1 MGFFDFVRDLFSP
14 VKKQP
19 TGSPEKPGLPGMPP
33 DARKEASRV
42 VPVAPRNPSVLRP
55 GVHLP
60 PEKPRPLAPGL
71 PPIATLED
79 LARLCGTTVP
89 RLAWL
94 ALEKGKH
101 YATWKVPKARGQRTI
116 EAPKRQLRAVQR
128 RIHTQILAKVP
139 VSEAAH
145 GFRSGRSPVTNA
157 APHVAKCLILKLDL
171 RDFFWQV
178 RWKRVSGL
186 FHSLGYSRDIS
197 RCLWRLCCHGGRL
210 PQGAPTSP
218 AITNLCC
225 RRLDARLSAYA
236 RALDFAYTR
245 YADDLTFSFK
255 KAQKPVADIFRVI
268 RSVVHEEGFDLAR
281 DKDRFLR
288 AGSRQSV
295 TGVTVNRKIS
305 PPRSEVRALRAL
317 LHDARLNG
325 TARANRAAIPHFQE
339 HVRGRI
345 EAVRAVDRAKGEKL
359 LAEYRRVNWQ

>member
-1 MGFFDFVRDLFSP
+1 MGFFDFVRDLFNP
-14 VKKQP
+14 VKKP
-19 TGSPEKPGLPGMPP
+19 PPDVPEKPGSSGAPL
-33 DARKEASRV
+33 EAMKQPSRM
-42 VPVAPRNPSVLRP
+42 APATPQNPSALKAGLR
-55 GVHLP
+55 LP
-60 PEKPRPLAPGL
+60 PEKPRPLAAGL

-79 LARLCGTTVP
+79 LCRVCGTSAP
-89 RLAWL
+89 RLTWL

-101 YATWKVPKARGQRTI
+101 YATWKIPKARGHRII
-116 EAPKRQLRAVQR
+116 EAPKRELRAVQR
-128 RIHTQILAKVP
+128 RIHEQILARVP
-139 VSEAAH
+139 VSDAAH

-157 APHVAKCLILKLDL
+157 QPHIGKCLILKLDL

-197 RCLWRLCCHGGRL
+197 RYLWRLCCHNGRL

-225 RRLDARLSAYA
+225 LRLDARLSAFA
-236 RALDFAYTR
+236 KALDFAYTR

-255 KAQKPVADIFRVI
+255 KAQKPVAEIFKVI
-268 RSVVHEEGFDLAR
+268 RGVVHEEGFALAR
-281 DKDRFLR
+281 EKDRFLR

-325 TARANRAAIPHFQE
+325 PARANRAEIPHFRE

-359 LAEYRRVNWQ
+359 LAEYRRVAWQ